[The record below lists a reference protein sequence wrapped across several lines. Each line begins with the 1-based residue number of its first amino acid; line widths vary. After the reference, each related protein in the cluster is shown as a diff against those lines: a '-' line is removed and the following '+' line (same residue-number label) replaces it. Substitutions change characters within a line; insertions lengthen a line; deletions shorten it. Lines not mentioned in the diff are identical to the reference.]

1 MAGMTGPQLRIKRT
15 AMNRL
20 PVQSAVEN
28 SMPRKPHASAL
39 EQISSGGG
47 IAHTIVVT
55 RPLKQ
60 SMLLAERIQSLGVTP
75 TLYPLLDILPAVDRR
90 LIYDAVRNIDCYALV
105 IFVSPNAI
113 AAFFPSVTYWP
124 RSTAIAVMGST
135 GVKQLEKLGFTEAH
149 VKIVVP
155 DRLSSNDSEGLL
167 KILNL
172 QELRGKRAL
181 IVRAETGREYL
192 ANALLAG
199 GMTVDLL
206 AAYRRIPVRLDQ
218 QRMVLLNELLAGHND
233 WVVTSTEG
241 LAVLVDQA
249 EQAAGSEG
257 RVRLITQRLIVTH
270 PRIFEAAKIAGF
282 TNVVLS
288 GTGDDNV
295 MSCLTALYS
304 GHGS

>member
-1 MAGMTGPQLRIKRT
+1 
-15 AMNRL
+15 MNRL